1 MTKEEDFK
9 LLKIQT
15 CVLRVNIHCDGCKQ
29 KVKKLLQRIEGV
41 YQVNIDSEQQK
52 VTVSGSVDSATL
64 IKKLVRAGKH
74 AELWSQQ
81 GNQSQ
86 KQKNNNCI
94 KDDKNNKGQ
103 LHKPNLIK
111 GLEAFKNQQ
120 QHKFAPF
127 GCDEDDDFDDE
138 EEEEEEDDIRF
149 FREKVNQ
156 LGLLRQQAMEA
167 NEAKRNSQAAAMA
180 SAQNNGKIN
189 NNGSI
194 PNGNSGKKAQPNQN
208 MGMKASPG
216 GIDPKTMAALKLSNN
231 PQFGGG
237 NMNAAGEGR
246 RPSDLNNM
254 LNLGGF
260 HGSGPSLSTSAGMG
274 GNPINGLGG
283 YQLQSNNNG
292 YPASSTGLPNG
303 YATGQYPSS
312 MLMNMN
318 GYNNHTS
325 PSSTSPMMTNM
336 NTMNMHQARQHAM
349 MQQQPQV
356 MYQRSPFIPPS
367 TGYYY
372 NYSPY
377 PAQAAPAHPI
387 PYSYAEPSYGSGSD
401 TSAAHMFSDENTNG
415 CSIM

>member
-15 CVLRVNIHCDGCKQ
+15 FVLRVNIHCDGCKQ

-41 YQVNIDSEQQK
+41 YQVNIDSDQQR
-52 VTVSGSVDSATL
+52 VTVSGSVDSETL

-74 AELWSQQ
+74 AELWSQK
-81 GNQSQ
+81 GNQNQ

-94 KDDKNNKGQ
+94 KDDKNNKGH
-103 LHKPNLIK
+103 HKQNMMK
-111 GLEAFKNQQ
+111 GFEAFKNQQ

-127 GCDEDDDFDDE
+127 GCEEDDDEDDEDE
-138 EEEEEEDDIRF
+138 DEEDDELRF
-149 FREKVNQ
+149 IREKVQ
-156 LGLLRQQAMEA
+156 LGLLRQQAMDA
-167 NEAKRNSQAAAMA
+167 SEAKKNAQAM

-189 NNGSI
+189 HHANN

-216 GIDPKTMAALKLSNN
+216 VIDQKTLAALKLGNN

-237 NMNAAGEGR
+237 NINTAGEGR
-246 RPSDLNNM
+246 RGNDLNTM
-254 LNLGGF
+254 MNLAGF
-260 HGSGPSLSTSAGMG
+260 HGNGPNPSTSAGLG
-274 GNPINGLGG
+274 GNTINGLGG
-283 YQLQSNNNG
+283 FHLQPNNNG
-292 YPASSTGLPNG
+292 HPATSSGLPSG

-325 PSSTSPMMTNM
+325 SSSPMMTNM
-336 NTMNMHQARQHAM
+336 NMMNMHQARHHAM
-349 MQQQPQV
+349 MQQQQPQV

-377 PAQAAPAHPI
+377 PAQAAPSPI
-387 PYSYAEPSYGSGSD
+387 PYSSYPEPNYGSDS
-401 TSAAHMFSDENTNG
+401 SAAHMFSDENTNG